1 MKLSRR
7 ELFANVLL
15 TAPGVENVRVRL
27 LCLSS
32 PPSAGWSYMRP
43 SCNEIV
49 GQKSD
54 LRQSTPPAF
63 LLKYAD
69 FELNIIDIVRYH
81 IIDLP

>member
-1 MKLSRR
+1 
-7 ELFANVLL
+7 
-15 TAPGVENVRVRL
+15 
-27 LCLSS
+27 
-32 PPSAGWSYMRP
+32 MRP